1 MLCNAQI
8 SANKPSVCGSL
19 MSDLIIN
26 ADLWS
31 DKPEILS
38 ADWGF
43 DGGIEIAPFTEENV
57 KNNGMA
63 WSTVTCSYN
72 STMTLTR
79 GTSTSSLPPIFGTS
93 HIVSGDGFPVIFS
106 YPVLTSTADP
116 SDFEVV

>member
-1 MLCNAQI
+1 
-8 SANKPSVCGSL
+8 

-43 DGGIEIAPFTEENV
+43 DGGIGIAPFTEENA
-57 KNNGMA
+57 KNNRVA
-63 WSTVTCSYN
+63 QSTITCSDN
-72 STMTLTR
+72 STMALTR
-79 GTSTSSLPPIFGTS
+79 GTSTSSLPPIFGAS
-93 HIVSGDGFPVIFS
+93 HIVLGDRFPVIFS
-106 YPVLTSTADP
+106 HPVLTLTADP